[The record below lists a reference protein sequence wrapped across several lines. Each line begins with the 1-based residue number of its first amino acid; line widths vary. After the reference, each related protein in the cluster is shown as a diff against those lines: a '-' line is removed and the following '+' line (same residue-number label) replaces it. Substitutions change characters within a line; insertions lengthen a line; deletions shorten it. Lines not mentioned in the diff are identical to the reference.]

1 MGNGKYMPTVT
12 YLNYYADGRWNYREV
27 RSSENN
33 KLTLGPKNQKVD
45 YFSQVSKSRS
55 HRLMSY
61 ELGVPPFYLICGGKI
76 WIDGKKEPIF
86 DSKGTKILFARATKN
101 GLIFIHEGYEKTGNY
116 SKRTGLLICS
126 VSLDGNA
133 DRIGNSVSLGITHL
147 NKIAPFQSF
156 NPTPSKFHSLNDIS
170 STNLPIG
177 SRLLAEP
184 YGSTEL
190 YSIGRDGLLPPILM
204 NQDDWGDKGPMK
216 LEYKLNHF
224 SKDIS
229 FKIKIKGDGRLRA
242 DVGGGGDA
250 DSFWFTEKPILKNRE
265 TDKQRDD

>member
-33 KLTLGPKNQKVD
+33 KLTLGPNNQKVD
-45 YFSQVSKSRS
+45 YFSQVRKAGNY
-55 HRLMSY
+55 RLMSY

-101 GLIFIHEGYEKTGNY
+101 GLIFIHEGRKKTGKY
-116 SKRTGLLICS
+116 QSIKDLLICS

-147 NKIAPFQSF
+147 SKIAPFQSF

-177 SRLLAEP
+177 SRLLPEP
-184 YGSTEL
+184 YSTEL

-204 NQDDWGDKGPMK
+204 NEDDWRDKRPKK

-229 FKIKIKGDGRLRA
+229 IKIKIKDNGRLRA
-242 DVGGGGDA
+242 DVGGGIYA
-250 DSFWFTEKPILKNRE
+250 DSFWFTEKLILKNRE